1 MQLEEE
7 TNKGILY
14 STYKRI
20 APKVL
25 DFEKLN
31 YDYFK
36 NELTDNDVWKIIF
49 QLQKELC

>member
-1 MQLEEE
+1 MEEE
-7 TNKGILY
+7 INKGILY

-36 NELTDNDVWKIIF
+36 NKLTDDDVYRIIF
-49 QLQKELC
+49 QLQRELE